1 MKFYRINALLIRH
14 LYLYR
19 RSLPRMMDIFY
30 WPVMDILVWGFFSV
44 YLEKSSLA
52 GFNAVSVLLGAMIFW
67 DLLNQSQ
74 KAVSVAFLEDIWEK
88 NLINIFVAPVRVSE
102 FLGATVFIGLVRI
115 ALVSVVLGGLA
126 FLFYHFNI
134 FALGFYLI
142 PFVANLL
149 LFGWILG
156 IFTTGIILRYGTQAQ
171 ILAFGFIFII
181 QPFSAVFYPVSALPN
196 ALQYVALIL
205 PSSHVFE
212 GLRAVLLGNTFPA
225 GPLLLATATNLLYLV
240 LALMFFMAMFRLGKI
255 IGLLKKLD

>member
-1 MKFYRINALLIRH
+1 MKWHRIQALLIRH

-19 RSLPRMMDIFY
+19 RSLPRIMDVFY
-30 WPVMDILVWGFFSV
+30 WPVMDILVWGFFST
-44 YLEKSSLA
+44 YLEKTSMA

-88 NLINIFVAPVRVSE
+88 NLINIFVAPVRISE
-102 FLGATVFIGLVRI
+102 FLGATVLIGLVRI
-115 ALVSVVLGGLA
+115 GLVSVVLGGLA
-126 FLFYHFNI
+126 FLFYKFNI
-134 FALGFYLI
+134 FVLGLYLI

-181 QPFSAVFYPVSALPN
+181 QPFSAVFYPVSALPQ
-196 ALQYVALIL
+196 ALQIVSLAL
-205 PSSHVFE
+205 PSAHVFE
-212 GLRAVLLGNTFPA
+212 GLRAVLLGHAFPA
-225 GPLLLATATNLLYLV
+225 GPLILATFINALYLA
-240 LALMFFMAMFRLGKI
+240 LALLFFTAMFRRAKI
-255 IGLLKKLD
+255 KGLLQKLD

>member
-1 MKFYRINALLIRH
+1 MKLYRINALLIRH

-19 RSLPRMMDIFY
+19 RSLPRLMDVFY
-30 WPVMDILVWGFFSV
+30 WPVMDILVWGFFSM
-44 YLEKSSLA
+44 YLEKSSLT

-102 FLGATVFIGLVRI
+102 FLGATVLIGLVRI
-115 ALVSVVLGGLA
+115 ALVSVVLGVLA

-134 FALGFYLI
+134 FVLGFYLI

-171 ILAFGFIFII
+171 IFAFGFIFII
-181 QPFSAVFYPVSALPN
+181 QPFSAVFYPVSALPQ
-196 ALQYVALIL
+196 ALQTVAFFL
-205 PSSHVFE
+205 PSSHMFE
-212 GLRAVLLGNTFPA
+212 GLRTVLSGNAFPA
-225 GPLLLATATNLLYLV
+225 GPLFLASAANLLYLA
-240 LALMFFMAMFRLGKI
+240 LALFFFIVMFRRAKVK
-255 IGLLKKLD
+255 GLLQKLD

>member
-19 RSLPRMMDIFY
+19 RSLPRLMDVFY

-44 YLEKSSLA
+44 YLEKTSMA

-67 DLLNQSQ
+67 DLLGQSQ

-88 NLINIFVAPVRVSE
+88 NLINIFVAPVKVSE
-102 FLGATVFIGLVRI
+102 FLGATVLIGLVRI

-134 FALGFYLI
+134 FVLGFYLI
-142 PFVANLL
+142 PFVANIL

-156 IFTTGIILRYGTQAQ
+156 IFTTAIILRYGTQAQ
-171 ILAFGFIFII
+171 ILAFGLIFII
-181 QPFSAVFYPVSALPN
+181 QPFSAVFYPVSALPH
-196 ALQYVALIL
+196 ALQIVALFL
-205 PSSHVFE
+205 PSAHVFE
-212 GLRAVLLGNTFPA
+212 GLRAVLLGHPFPA
-225 GPLLLATATNLLYLV
+225 GPLILATLTNVLYLLLAL
-240 LALMFFMAMFRLGKI
+240 FFFRAMFRRAKVK
-255 IGLLKKLD
+255 GLLQKLD